1 MEKSVLAGTDALLT
15 DTLLL
20 IVASREATVAAPLL
34 HAARMFVP
42 GQVMDDRRSASTT
55 RLIDL
60 APPIVG
66 GELSAAPLSAILSRR
81 VFLRTSAVVGL
92 ATAAGCA
99 GNKTNYPDPV
109 EPGVRP
115 GPSGPIATGPQFRP
129 SPPVRSPDLPT
140 PPPAPP
146 QQQVVIPSG
155 VIPRSNW
162 TRVGIARPSEVYP
175 LGAVSRITV
184 HHEGVTPFTTT
195 SEDVTRQRLEIIRR
209 GHVSVRGWADIGYH
223 YIIDPA
229 GRVWEGRSIRYQGA
243 HVKDQNENNLGIMCL
258 GNFEKQSPTPAQQAA
273 LDRLLVSQ
281 MRQYRVGVARVYTH
295 RELAPTECPGR
306 SLQRYMVLARASGG
320 TLRAALAE
328 QGAADLATA

>member
-1 MEKSVLAGTDALLT
+1 
-15 DTLLL
+15 
-20 IVASREATVAAPLL
+20 
-34 HAARMFVP
+34 
-42 GQVMDDRRSASTT
+42 MDDRLSASAT
-55 RLIDL
+55 RWIEF
-60 APPIVG
+60 APPLGAGVPSPSPSPSSLTRRLFLRG
-66 GELSAAPLSAILSRR
+66 SAI
-81 VFLRTSAVVGL
+81 VGL
-92 ATAAGCA
+92 AAAAGCA
-99 GNKTNYPDPV
+99 NKSNYPDPV

-115 GPSGPIATGPQFRP
+115 GPTAPIATGPQYRP
-129 SPPVRSPDLPT
+129 NPPRNIAEGPTPTPT
-140 PPPAPP
+140 PPPP
-146 QQQVVIPSG
+146 VTIPSG
-155 VIPRSNW
+155 VIPRSSW

-175 LGAVSRITV
+175 LGSVSRITV

-229 GRVWEGRSIRYQGA
+229 GRVWEGRSVRYQGA

-258 GNFEKQSPTPAQQAA
+258 GNFEKQAPTPAQQAA

-320 TLRAALAE
+320 SLRTALAE